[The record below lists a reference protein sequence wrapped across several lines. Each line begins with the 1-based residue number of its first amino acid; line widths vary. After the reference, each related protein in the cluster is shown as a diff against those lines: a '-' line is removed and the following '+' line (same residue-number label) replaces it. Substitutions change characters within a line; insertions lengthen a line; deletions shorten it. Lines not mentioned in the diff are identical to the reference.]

1 MKVMENNT
9 NKEKWIDDVLGSVQ
23 GISMAQPRTGLYE
36 QVVMK
41 LSNPQ
46 KTRKIPLPIKQ
57 LAAAAMLLL
66 ALNVGSVIYFMT
78 QNKKTAVTASEHS
91 MAMEI
96 QSVITYNY

>member
-1 MKVMENNT
+1 MVMENNT
-9 NKEKWIDDVLGSVQ
+9 NKEKWIDEVLGSVQ
-23 GISMAQPRTGLYE
+23 GISRAQLCTDLYE
-36 QVVMK
+36 QIGMK
-41 LSNPQ
+41 LNNRQ
-46 KTRKIPLPIKQ
+46 TARKIPLPVKQ